1 MFTDIASSK
10 LACSRL
16 SVFGEER
23 KQKGE
28 REKRGRTKARKGRE
42 RSCQNIFNDPL
53 PPTVSLMRCPK
64 LTKTK
69 NVNLSISWKC
79 YPIACMFFIA
89 FTSLTVLS
97 PFLALVFPPF
107 VLFLPLALVFS
118 LGTGT
123 FREVVGDRSL
133 CSSTNGD

>member
-79 YPIACMFFIA
+79 YPIACMFFYRVYI
-89 FTSLTVLS
+89 TYSSLAVPRLS
-97 PFLALVFPPF
+97 FPSFCFISPARPRF
-107 VLFLPLALVFS
+107 FAWNRHVQ
-118 LGTGT
+118 
-123 FREVVGDRSL
+123 RS
-133 CSSTNGD
+133 GRR